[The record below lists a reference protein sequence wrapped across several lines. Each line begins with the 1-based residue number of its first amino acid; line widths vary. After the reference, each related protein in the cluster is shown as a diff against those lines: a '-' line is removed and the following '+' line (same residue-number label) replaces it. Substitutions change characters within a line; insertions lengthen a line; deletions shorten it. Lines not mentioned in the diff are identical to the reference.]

1 MSEKILI
8 DAVRKY
14 ANRNYNRDGWDYLV
28 ECWSDEDI
36 GQAIAGANTVA
47 QAIARCKRTVSLM
60 DEMRSS
66 VMSEAY

>member
-8 DAVRKY
+8 DAVRTY
-14 ANRNYNRDGWDYLV
+14 ATKHYNRDGWDYLV

-36 GQAIAGANTVA
+36 AQAIAGANTVSR
-47 QAIARCKRTVSLM
+47 AIAMCKRTVSLM

-66 VMSEAY
+66 VMSEAF